1 MDVSQW
7 ESARGGGFTWRQPR
21 GLFVQRALPDGVEL
35 WSSLVVNAPHGL
47 AEPGDETRHWFRAV
61 FRLVEA
67 PLPQAT
73 CRAAPYAYA
82 SLFPDGERGISSA
95 GLDRITVGEHPAWQ
109 MEDGAH
115 GYNGRYVFIEL
126 GPSRTAVL
134 RFDTIGETLTER
146 MRGPQRAIANQQG
159 DIAAEVVRSLRAP

>member
-7 ESARGGGFTWRQPR
+7 EIARGGGFTWRQPR

-35 WSSLVVNAPHGL
+35 WSSLVVNASHGM

-67 PLPQAT
+67 PLAQAT
-73 CRAAPYAYA
+73 CRVAPYAYA
-82 SLFPDGERGISSA
+82 SLFPEGERGISSA
-95 GLDRITVGEHPAWQ
+95 SLDSITVGEHPAWQ
-109 MEDGAH
+109 MSDGAH
-115 GYNGRYVFIEL
+115 GYNALYVFIEL

-134 RFDTIGETLTER
+134 RFDMIGDYLTES
-146 MRGPQRAIANQQG
+146 MSGPRSAIANQQG
-159 DIAAEVVRSLRAP
+159 EIATEVVRSLRAP